1 MTAPY
6 AVVLADPPWRFRNK
20 KTGGSM
26 RSGSSQQYPTIST
39 EDLCRMPV
47 RDIAARNAILFMW
60 ATSAMLPDALEVL
73 AAWGFRYRGL
83 IVWEKTTATGAPFNG
98 MGHHFRNAAEFVLF
112 GFRGKVPALRCQRPN
127 VVRARV
133 RGHSE
138 KPPEMWDLIEA
149 MIDGRDDL
157 TPRIELFARG
167 LSRPGWDAWGDQA
180 LGGVRL
186 PALDAWTGTLPATV
200 DAPAEGVPA

>member
-1 MTAPY
+1 MTGAY
-6 AVVLADPPWRFRNK
+6 AVVLADPPWQFRNVR
-20 KTGGSM
+20 TGGSM
-26 RSGSSQQYPTIST
+26 RSGAAQKYATLST
-39 EDLCRMPV
+39 GDLCRMPV
-47 RDIAARNAILFMW
+47 RDIAARNSILFLW
-60 ATSAMLPDALEVL
+60 GTSAMLPDAHAVMD
-73 AAWGFRYRGL
+73 AWGYRHKGSL
-83 IVWEKTTATGAPFNG
+83 IWVKAKKDGIPFNG
-98 MGHHFRNAAEFVLF
+98 MGYHIRNAAEFVLF

-186 PALDAWTGTLPATV
+186 PTLDAWTGTLPVTV
-200 DAPAEGVPA
+200 DAAAEGATA